1 MDFISKKMKQLYK
14 YLAVLFIGITT
25 VHEVSAQL
33 NPLGNMYFQNQYL
46 GNPAFAGVQ
55 EGLNANLV
63 YRKQFNQVPGAPV
76 TQAFTGDYGFDNRI
90 AIGLNLNFAK
100 SGLINHTRFMATY
113 AYHLPIAED
122 KKVHFGLSLGVVR
135 EYINNR
141 DITGDNYDP
150 VTNRFNDRGG
160 KLDGDFGVAYT
171 DKKLTLQASVIN
183 LGNYLET
190 DPNFINGVNYATFFT
205 AVAYKI
211 ELNNQFIAE
220 PKIGYRGIKG
230 FDNVLDA
237 RANFSYQ
244 DRFNAFGLYHT
255 TENATFGFGIKY
267 ESLTFSGMYTSNTA
281 AMRGYTNGDFEVGI
295 NYRFSK
301 KTTNNN

>member
-1 MDFISKKMKQLYK
+1 MKQLYK
-14 YLAVLFIGITT
+14 YLAGLFIGIATI
-25 VHEVSAQL
+25 HEVSAQL

-46 GNPAFAGVQ
+46 GNPAFAGA
-55 EGLNANLV
+55 EKGLNANLV
-63 YRKQFNQVPGAPV
+63 YRKQFNQIPGTPV
-76 TQAFTGDYGFDNRI
+76 TQSITGDYGFANRT
-90 AIGLNLNFAK
+90 AVGLNLSFEK

-122 KKVHFGLSLGVVR
+122 KQVHFGLSLGVAR

-141 DITGDNYDP
+141 DITGDSHDP

-171 DKKLTLQASVIN
+171 DKKLTLQASVLN

-190 DPNFINGVNYATFFT
+190 DPNFANGVNYATFFT

-211 ELNNQFIAE
+211 ELNNQFTAE
-220 PKIGYRGIKG
+220 PKIGYRGIKE
-230 FDNVLDA
+230 FDNILDVG
-237 RANFSYQ
+237 ANFNYQ
-244 DRFNAFGLYHT
+244 NKFNVFGLYHT
-255 TENATFGFGIKY
+255 TESATFGFGVGY
-267 ESLTFSGMYTSNTA
+267 NNALTFTGMYTTNTA
-281 AMRGYTNGDFEVGI
+281 AMKGYTNGDFELGI

-301 KTTNNN
+301 KKTNNN